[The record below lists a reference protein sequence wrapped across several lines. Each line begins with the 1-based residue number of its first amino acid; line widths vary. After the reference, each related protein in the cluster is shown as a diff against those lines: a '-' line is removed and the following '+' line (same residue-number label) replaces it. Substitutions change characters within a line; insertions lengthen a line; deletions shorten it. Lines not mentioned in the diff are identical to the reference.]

1 MDVDEA
7 GIPTPTNEWMEAA
20 QRAVDTDG
28 ILENGSAKRQKVCNS
43 CNTLTALHLQTLHK
57 NALKRRESLKRVR
70 VRVARSYAKK
80 KNEKGHPKGLLR
92 LTSELSWRA
101 MRPFGIAAAQRRLI
115 VAACASHSALATS
128 LIVATRPYVALAA
141 AGPWSEATGASSPL
155 RNIASA
161 RSVSASAADR
171 SPGCAG
177 LPMVRLGCSV
187 CRRHSGDSMG
197 GIELVLVSQR
207 GIRTLCIGR
216 LTLLTGRL
224 TAVAVVG
231 ASRAL
236 VAPPSSCDVLQ
247 AAGWPAEAEGWTG

>member
-1 MDVDEA
+1 
-7 GIPTPTNEWMEAA
+7 
-20 QRAVDTDG
+20 
-28 ILENGSAKRQKVCNS
+28 
-43 CNTLTALHLQTLHK
+43 
-57 NALKRRESLKRVR
+57 
-70 VRVARSYAKK
+70 
-80 KNEKGHPKGLLR
+80 
-92 LTSELSWRA
+92 

-155 RNIASA
+155 RSIASA

-247 AAGWPAEAEGWTG
+247 AAGCGGGGLDWLTGLMAAVSLPSGSSAWRCEQHRIGIWREDGGSMLFWQRVGLTEKALHFLTLPPAPTAQCAPPRSQKTELLYFSTF